1 MIGLRLGGP
10 FRMAAARRT
19 EAARVNRII
28 KPLSTAAGMWLAVLI
43 GCLLAFL
50 LVVPCLPATAW
61 PGHAPLSGPDGT
73 RWLMMVVL
81 VTLATCLVAAPLIR
95 YLDAGW
101 HCRLDEFRNR
111 IRDGAVLCYLAQ
123 FWEKRLDSHPQAR
136 GDRKA
141 AEALFDAIYVGYN
154 GRRAFAAPVILL
166 LAFSFVAASVLVQSG
181 IDACMAHR
189 CVIAAHED
197 GRAVRLLS
205 ELHPTDRFAPVGDIV
220 LPLASAAALGGA
232 FLFVIGDAIL
242 RARRCTTNVSDLYWY
257 ALRIALAIPMGLA
270 FTELAARNVGAL
282 VAFGLG
288 AFPMDAI
295 TRLLRRY
302 TNKSIGGSAEEAQ
315 ETDQLIKLD
324 GVTVPIAAAL
334 AAEGVDSID
343 ELVGVDP
350 VLLSFRSGVPFPSVL
365 RFASQ
370 AVVHIH
376 LDDPSADLVRIGLG
390 NAYLVSQLIMA
401 LDEGRKPGG
410 DPKPAEQRLDDA
422 VAVLNAA
429 AKRKDPAAPAQ
440 SAAGVEAAFRNIMHH
455 GYTQFL
461 LSVS

>member
-1 MIGLRLGGP
+1 M
-10 FRMAAARRT
+10 
-19 EAARVNRII
+19 NRITRSRC
-28 KPLSTAAGMWLAVLI
+28 LAAGMWSGVLL
-43 GCLLAFL
+43 GCVLGFL
-50 LVVPCLPATAW
+50 LIVLCLPAETLPRSAQ
-61 PGHAPLSGPDGT
+61 SGE
-73 RWLMMVVL
+73 RWLLLAAL
-81 VTLATCLVAAPLIR
+81 VTLGTCLVAAPLIR

-123 FWEKRLDSHPQAR
+123 FWEKRLDGRPQAR

-141 AEALFDAIYVGYN
+141 AEALFDEIYVGYN
-154 GRRAFAAPVILL
+154 GRRAFAAPAILL
-166 LAFSFVAASVLVQSG
+166 LALSFISIALMAQSG

-189 CVIAAHED
+189 CVIADHED
-197 GRAVRLLS
+197 GRAAVSLMT
-205 ELHPTDRFAPVGDIV
+205 ELQPTERFAPVGDIV

-288 AFPMDAI
+288 AFPIEAL
-295 TRLLRRY
+295 TKLLRRY

-315 ETDQLIKLD
+315 ETDQLIRLD

-350 VLLSFRSGVPFPSVL
+350 VLLAFRSGIPFPSVL

-376 LDDPSADLVRIGLG
+376 LDHASADLVRIGLG
-390 NAYLVSQLIMA
+390 NAYLVSQLVMA
-401 LDEGRKPGG
+401 LDEGRKPGN

-429 AKRKDPAAPAQ
+429 ARRNDQAAPPQ
-440 SAAGVEAAFRNIMHH
+440 SAASVEAAFRNIMHH

>member
-1 MIGLRLGGP
+1 MNWIVKR
-10 FRMAAARRT
+10 
-19 EAARVNRII
+19 
-28 KPLSTAAGMWLAVLI
+28 LSTAAGMWLAVLA
-43 GCLLAFL
+43 GCLAAFL
-50 LVVPCLPATAW
+50 LVALWLPTAAS
-61 PGHAPLSGPDGT
+61 PVQGSLAGPDRT
-73 RWLMMVVL
+73 RWLLMAVL

-141 AEALFDAIYVGYN
+141 AEALFDAIYVSYN
-154 GRRAFAAPVILL
+154 GRRAFVAPVVLL
-166 LAFSFVAASVLVQSG
+166 LALSFVAASVLVQSG
-181 IDACMAHR
+181 IDTCMAHR
-189 CVIAAHED
+189 CVIAQHED
-197 GRAVRLLS
+197 GHATVPLLS
-205 ELHPTDRFAPVGDIV
+205 ELRPTDRFAPVGDIV

-270 FTELAARNVGAL
+270 FTELAARNIGAL

-295 TRLLRRY
+295 ARLLRRY
-302 TNKSIGGSAEEAQ
+302 TNKAIGGSAEEAQ

-350 VLLSFRSGVPFPSVL
+350 VLLAFRSGVPFSSVL

-376 LDDPSADLVRIGLG
+376 LDDPSAELVRIGLG
-390 NAYLVSQLIMA
+390 NAYLVSQLLMA
-401 LDEGRKPGG
+401 LDEGRKPGN
-410 DPKPAEQRLDDA
+410 DPKPAEQRLADA

-429 AKRKDPAAPAQ
+429 AQRKNPATVVQ
-440 SAAGVEAAFRNIMHH
+440 SAASVEAAFRHIMQH